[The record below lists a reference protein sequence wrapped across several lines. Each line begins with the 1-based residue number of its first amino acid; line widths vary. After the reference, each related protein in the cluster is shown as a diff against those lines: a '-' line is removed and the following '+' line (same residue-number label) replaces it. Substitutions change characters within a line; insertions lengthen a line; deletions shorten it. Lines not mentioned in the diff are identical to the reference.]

1 MKESAFVMT
10 LGKSP
15 KIKLID
21 FFLENNTFDYTKS
34 EVADQTGISRVTLNV
49 LWPELIKTKFLVQR
63 RRIANAVL
71 YRLNNNSPIVK
82 KLKELD
88 FFLSK
93 ELGEKVLK
101 KHSHKKIEVTH

>member
-34 EVADQTGISRVTLNV
+34 EVAEQTGISRVTLND

-71 YRLNNNSPIVK
+71 YGLNNNSSIVK

-93 ELGEKVLK
+93 ELGEKVINK
-101 KHSHKKIEVTH
+101 QNIRITAPQS